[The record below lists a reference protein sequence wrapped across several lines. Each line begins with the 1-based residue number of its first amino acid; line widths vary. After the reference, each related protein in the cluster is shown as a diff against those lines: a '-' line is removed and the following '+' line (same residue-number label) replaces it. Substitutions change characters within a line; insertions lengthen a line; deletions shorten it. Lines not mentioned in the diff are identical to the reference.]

1 MAVTTTN
8 LIAGPATL
16 YVGAFGATE
25 PADSA
30 VNSAPV
36 ASTWPDVGGTQG
48 GARLTAEVE
57 YFELTVD
64 QMVDI
69 PERRLTSRNLGIET
83 NLAEPTLVNVK
94 LAFNGGTITASAAY
108 SVYDPDADVA
118 ASQPTYSAAILDG
131 WAPRSAGGVVMRRRT
146 IARKV
151 LNFSGVGQEYTKD
164 GQTVLPVRFGIH
176 AVSSAIKPFK
186 IVDQL
191 T

>member
-16 YVGAFGATE
+16 YAGNFGATE
-25 PADSA
+25 PLDSA
-30 VNSAPV
+30 VNSAPS
-36 ASTWPDVGGTQG
+36 ASTFPDVGGTQG
-48 GARLTAEVE
+48 GVRLTAEVE

-64 QMVDI
+64 QMVDV

-83 NLAEPTLVNVK
+83 NLAEPTLINVQ
-94 LAFNGGTITASAAY
+94 LAFNGGTITSSAAFA
-108 SVYDPDADVA
+108 VYDPDADVA
-118 ASQPTYSAAILDG
+118 ASQPTYKALILDG
-131 WAPRSAGGVVMRRRT
+131 WAPRSVAGAVMRRRT

-151 LNFSGVGQEYTKD
+151 LNFAGVGQEYTKD
-164 GQTVLPVRFGIH
+164 GQTLLPVRFGIH
-176 AVSSAIKPFK
+176 AVSSSIKPFK